1 MEKVI
6 RYSILVLILCVH
18 FNLKAQRG
26 GKMKDRIEPLKIAF
40 ITQKLNLTA
49 EEAQKF
55 WPVYNKF
62 SDDLQKLRSSTKDKL
77 ADELSELA
85 TMSDADAEKTL
96 QEMVN
101 FRINEAELIKKYA
114 AEFKKVLPVKKVVML
129 YKAENDFKRE
139 LLKKLK
145 ENRRGEDN

>member
-1 MEKVI
+1 MNKII
-6 RYSILVLILCVH
+6 RISVLLLLLCVQ
-18 FNLKAQRG
+18 FNLQAQR
-26 GKMKDRIEPLKIAF
+26 GKMKDKIESMKIGF
-40 ITQKLNLTA
+40 ITQKLNLTS

-77 ADELSELA
+77 AEDLNELA

-96 QEMVN
+96 HEMLN
-101 FRINEAELIKKYA
+101 YKISEAELIKKYA
-114 AEFKKVLPVKKVVML
+114 TEFKKVLPIKKVVML

-139 LLKKLK
+139 LLKKLRD
-145 ENRRGEDN
+145 NRRGEDN